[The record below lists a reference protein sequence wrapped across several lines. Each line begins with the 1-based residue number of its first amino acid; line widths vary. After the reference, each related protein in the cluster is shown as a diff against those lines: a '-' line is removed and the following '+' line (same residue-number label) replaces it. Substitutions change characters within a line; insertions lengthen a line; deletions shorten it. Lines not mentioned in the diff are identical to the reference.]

1 LSALIRAICGKVML
15 QGKKILLGV
24 TGGIAAYKCA
34 TLVRLLVKQGAE
46 VKVIMTPDAANFVT
60 PYTLS
65 VLSKNKVETEFFA
78 EDKTWNNHVQL
89 GLWADAFVIAPCTAN
104 TLAKMAYGLC
114 DNLLLSVYLS
124 ARCKVYVAPAMDVD
138 MLKHASTQAN
148 LSTIASYKNII
159 IPTEKGELA
168 SGLEGDGRMAEPETI
183 VAILEKQFKGSQK
196 LAGKKVLVTAGPTY
210 EEIDPV
216 RFIGNRS
223 SGKMGVA
230 IANEFARQ
238 GAEVTLVLGPSK
250 LAPEKNVN
258 FIRVESANEMFEHC
272 TELFKHCHIAIL
284 AAAVADYRAAD
295 YSAKKIKKTK
305 ENFKIKLSPTVDIL
319 ATLGKQKKKQC
330 LIGFA
335 LESENVVEYAKQKI
349 KSKNLDFIV
358 ANSLQ
363 DEGAGFAG
371 DTNKISIIDKKGKIW
386 AYPLKSKEAVA
397 KDIFNF
403 TLKYIERR

>member
-1 LSALIRAICGKVML
+1 ML

-46 VKVIMTPDAANFVT
+46 VKVIMTPDAAHFVT

-65 VLSKNKVETEFFA
+65 VLSKNRVETEFFA
-78 EDKTWNNHVQL
+78 EDKTWNNHVHL

-138 MLKHASTQAN
+138 MLKHASTQTN
-148 LSTIASYKNII
+148 LKTIASYKNII

-168 SGLEGDGRMAEPETI
+168 SGLHGDGRMAEPETI
-183 VAILEKQFKGSQK
+183 VALLEKQFKGSQK
-196 LAGKKVLVTAGPTY
+196 LTGKKVLITAGPTY

-223 SGKMGVA
+223 SGKMGIA
-230 IANEFARQ
+230 IANEFARH

-250 LAPEKNVN
+250 LTPEKNVN
-258 FIRVESANEMFEHC
+258 CIRVESANEMFEHC

-284 AAAVADYRAAD
+284 SAAVADYKAAD
-295 YSAKKIKKTK
+295 YSPKKIKKTAADL
-305 ENFKIKLSPTVDIL
+305 KIKLAPTVDIL
-319 ATLGKQKKKQC
+319 AALGKEKKKQC

-335 LESENVVEYAKQKI
+335 LESENVVGYAKQKI

-371 DTNKISIIDKKGKIW
+371 NTNKVSIIDKKGKILS
-386 AYPLKSKEAVA
+386 YPLKSKEAVA

-403 TLKYIERR
+403 TLGYLKK

>member
-1 LSALIRAICGKVML
+1 ML
-15 QGKKILLGV
+15 QGKKILVGV
-24 TGGIAAYKCA
+24 TGGIAAYKIA

-46 VKVIMTPDAANFVT
+46 VKCIMTPGAEDFIT
-60 PYTLS
+60 KGTLS

-78 EDKTWNNHVQL
+78 DDKTWNNHVHL

-104 TLAKMAYGLC
+104 TLAKMANGIC
-114 DNLLLSVYLS
+114 DNLLMTTYLS

-138 MLKHASTQAN
+138 MLKHPSTQKN
-148 LSTIASYKNII
+148 LKTIASYKNVI

-183 VAILEKQFKGSQK
+183 VAVLEKQFKGATK
-196 LAGKKVLVTAGPTY
+196 FAGKKVLVTAGPTY

-223 SGKMGVA
+223 SGKMGIA

-250 LAPEKNVN
+250 LSPEKNVN
-258 FIRVESANEMFEHC
+258 CIRVESSNEMFEHC
-272 TELFKHCHIAIL
+272 TEYFKHCDVAIL
-284 AAAVADYRAAD
+284 AAAVADYKTAE

-305 ENFKIKLSPTVDIL
+305 EAPTLKLTQTTDIL
-319 ATLGKQKKKQC
+319 ATLGKQKKKQ
-330 LIGFA
+330 LLVGFA
-335 LESENVVEYAKQKI
+335 LESENVIEYAKDKI
-349 KSKNLDFIV
+349 KKKNLDFIV

-363 DEGAGFAG
+363 DEGAGFAT
-371 DTNKISIIDKKGKIW
+371 DTNKITIIDKKGKSYP
-386 AYPLKSKEAVA
+386 YPLKSKEAVA

-403 TLKYIERR
+403 TLQYLRR

>member
-1 LSALIRAICGKVML
+1 ML

-34 TLVRLLVKQGAE
+34 NLVRLLVKQGAE
-46 VKVIMTPDAANFVT
+46 VKVIMTPGAAHFVT
-60 PYTLS
+60 PHTLS

-78 EDKTWNNHVQL
+78 GDKTWNNHVHL

-104 TLAKMAYGLC
+104 TLAKMANGLC
-114 DNLLLSVYLS
+114 DNLLLATYLS
-124 ARCKVYVAPAMDVD
+124 ARCKVFVAPAMDVD
-138 MLKHASTQAN
+138 MLKHEATQRN
-148 LSTIASYKNII
+148 LKTVASYKNVI

-168 SGLEGDGRMAEPETI
+168 SGLEGDGRMAEPETM
-183 VAILEKQFKGSQK
+183 VALLEKHFKGPAK
-196 LAGKKVLVTAGPTY
+196 MAGKKVLVTAGPTY

-223 SGKMGVA
+223 SGKMGIA
-230 IANEFARQ
+230 LANEFARQ

-250 LAPEKNVN
+250 LSPEKNVN
-258 FIRVESANEMFEHC
+258 CIRVESANEMFEHC
-272 TELFKHCHIAIL
+272 TEYFKHCNIAIL
-284 AAAVADYRAAD
+284 AAAVADYKAAD
-295 YSAKKIKKTK
+295 YSAKKIKKSK
-305 ENFKIKLSPTVDIL
+305 DNLQIRLAPTPDIL

-335 LESENVVEYAKQKI
+335 LESENVIEYAKQKI
-349 KSKNLDFIV
+349 SKKNLDFIV

-371 DTNKISIIDKKGKIW
+371 DTNKVTIIDKKGKIYN
-386 AYPLKSKEAVA
+386 YPLKSKEAVA

-403 TLKYIERR
+403 TLNYLKK